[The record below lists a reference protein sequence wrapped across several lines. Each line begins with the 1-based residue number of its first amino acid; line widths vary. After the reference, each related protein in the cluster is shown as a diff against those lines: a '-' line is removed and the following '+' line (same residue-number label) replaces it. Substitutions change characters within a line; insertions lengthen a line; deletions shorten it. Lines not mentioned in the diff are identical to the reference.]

1 MLASS
6 LTALNLALTVAITWL
21 AYKQRST
28 IIRLNTQLT
37 IAQYDAAHDD
47 LTGLLNRRAILAHLK
62 KQLDAARPVSVAL
75 LDLDD
80 FKGINDTHG
89 HDAGDAAL
97 TEAARQ
103 LKALPV
109 TIGRLGGDEFLMI
122 ATADERTGFAHAAAA
137 QAAIASARIDAAGQT
152 VQLSATA
159 GVAHA
164 AGGVS
169 APELLRR
176 ADRAMYGAKIAG
188 APIRAYHDQ
197 IPDVP
202 AHAPQRRRTYRP

>member
-1 MLASS
+1 MLAYS
-6 LTALNLALTVAITWL
+6 LATLNLALTLAITWL
-21 AYKQRST
+21 AHKQRLA
-28 IIRLNTQLT
+28 IIRLNTLLT
-37 IAQYDAAHDD
+37 VAEYDAAHDD
-47 LTGLLNRRAILAHLK
+47 LTGLLNRRAIITHLN

-75 LDLDD
+75 IDLDD
-80 FKGINDTHG
+80 FKGINDTYG

-97 TEAARQ
+97 TEAARR

-109 TIGRLGGDEFLMI
+109 TIGRLGGDEFLMV
-122 ATADERTGFAHAAAA
+122 ATADEPTGFAHAAAA
-137 QAAIASARIDAAGQT
+137 QAAIANARIDAAGQT
-152 VQLSATA
+152 IQLSATA
-159 GVAHA
+159 GVAHTA
-164 AGGVS
+164 VEIG

-188 APIRAYHDQ
+188 APIRAYHEQ

>member
-1 MLASS
+1 MLAYS
-6 LTALNLALTVAITWL
+6 LTALNLALTITITWL
-21 AYKQRST
+21 AHKQRLT

-47 LTGLLNRRAILAHLK
+47 LTGLLNRRAILAHLE

-97 TEAARQ
+97 TEAARR

-109 TIGRLGGDEFLMI
+109 TIGRLGGDEFLMVT
-122 ATADERTGFAHAAAA
+122 TADERTGFAHAAAA
-137 QAAIASARIDAAGQT
+137 QAAIANARIDAAGQT

-164 AGGVS
+164 TGGVS

-202 AHAPQRRRTYRP
+202 AHVPQRRRTYRP

>member
-1 MLASS
+1 MLAHS
-6 LTALNLALTVAITWL
+6 LTALNLALTIATACL
-21 AYKQRST
+21 AYKQRRT
-28 IIRLNTQLT
+28 IVRLNTQLLL
-37 IAQYDAAHDD
+37 AQYDAGHDD
-47 LTGLLNRRAILAHLK
+47 LTGLLNRRAILAHLQT
-62 KQLDAARPVSVAL
+62 QLTAARPVSVAL

-97 TEAARQ
+97 TEAARR

-109 TIGRLGGDEFLMI
+109 TIGRLGGDEFLMV
-122 ATADERTGFAHAAAA
+122 ATTNEQTGFAHAAAA
-137 QAAIASARIDAAGQT
+137 QAAIANAQIDAAGHT

-159 GVAHA
+159 GTAHTA
-164 AGGVS
+164 AGIS

-176 ADRAMYGAKIAG
+176 ADRAMYAAKAAG
-188 APIRAYHDQ
+188 APIRAFHDD